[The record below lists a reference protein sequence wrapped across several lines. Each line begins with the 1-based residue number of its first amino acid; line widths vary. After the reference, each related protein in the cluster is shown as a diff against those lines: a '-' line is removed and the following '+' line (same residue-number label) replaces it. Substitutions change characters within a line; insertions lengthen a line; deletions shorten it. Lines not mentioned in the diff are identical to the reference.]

1 MRIIETKNLIKNY
14 INNKVTTNVLRG
26 LSFNI
31 NKGEFLSIIGPS
43 GSGKTTL
50 LYVLSG
56 LEKYTS
62 GSIKL
67 FGKEVNTYTDK
78 ELSFLRQKKLGFVF
92 QFYNLIP
99 NLTVYENILLAE
111 VLRNDNSPYNIDQV
125 LDIVGLIEY
134 KNYYPNQI
142 SGGMQQ
148 RVAIARCLIN
158 DPEVIFADEPTG
170 NLDYKNGTAIMELF
184 AELNQKYHKTIILVT
199 HNEEMIN
206 YGTRYIKL
214 RDGLIISDE
223 KINTKR

>member
-1 MRIIETKNLIKNY
+1 MRIIEAKNLIKNY